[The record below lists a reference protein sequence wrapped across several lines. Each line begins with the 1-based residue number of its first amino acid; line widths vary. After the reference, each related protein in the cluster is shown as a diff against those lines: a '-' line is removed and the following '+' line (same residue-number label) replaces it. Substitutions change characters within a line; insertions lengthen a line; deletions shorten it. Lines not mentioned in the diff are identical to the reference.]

1 MYTTEPNLFAI
12 TLMKNIAF
20 IVKVIDKDFNT
31 AHDLFL
37 QFSCSN
43 EGDKRD
49 ISLICHYFM
58 GEITFI

>member
-1 MYTTEPNLFAI
+1 
-12 TLMKNIAF
+12 MKNIAF